1 MTRGH
6 YSTDPHAQNTSV
18 KLNQLRAAVLG
29 ANDGIV
35 SIAGLVVGVAGATN
49 QRTPILTAGVAGIL
63 AGALSMAAGEY
74 VSVSSQRDTER
85 ALIEKEKY
93 ELKHFPEEEKEEL
106 KHIYINKGL
115 SHSTATTVAHEMTE
129 NDAFAA
135 HLDAELAIDPKNLSN
150 PWHAAI
156 ASALA
161 FLAGAVLP
169 MLAIMIPPASSRVA
183 ITFVSTIAA
192 LSLTGYLSALFGK
205 APIKPAIFRV
215 TLGGALAMAVT
226 YGIGYAL
233 GAANI

>member
-1 MTRGH
+1 MD
-6 YSTDPHAQNTSV
+6 SPKKVEPHDQNASI

-49 QRTPILTAGVAGIL
+49 QRAPILTAGIAGIL

-85 ALIEKEKY
+85 AMIEKEKY
-93 ELKHFPEEEKEEL
+93 ELRYFPEEEKEEL
-106 KHIYINKGL
+106 KHIYIKKGL

-129 NDAFAA
+129 KDAFAA
-135 HLDAELAIDPKNLSN
+135 HLDAELAIDPENLSN

-161 FLAGAVLP
+161 FLAGAALP
-169 MLAIMIPPASSRVA
+169 MLAIMLPPASSRVA
-183 ITFVSTIAA
+183 ITFVSTILA
-192 LSLTGYLSALFGK
+192 LSLTGYLSAIFGK
-205 APIKPAIFRV
+205 APAKRAIFRV
-215 TLGGALAMAVT
+215 TVGGALAMAVT
-226 YGIGYAL
+226 YGIGHAL
-233 GAANI
+233 GAVNI